1 MITKLSIC
9 VVTYNHEDYIREA
22 LESALKQKCSF
33 HYEIVIGEDCSAD
46 NTLAICENYAQQYPD
61 KIRLLHR
68 ETNLGMMNNFV
79 ATLNACEGEYV
90 ALLEGDDYWTAE
102 DKLARQV
109 EFLEKHDEYSIS
121 SHNVNIA
128 YGNKISTE
136 EWLGQNTPN
145 ERTLTDILNGSGG
158 ATCSLVF
165 RKNALLPVPDWYPKQ
180 KGGDWSLQVLCASKG
195 NLHYFS
201 ESMGVYRRH
210 ERGAVYYQRIDAH
223 ERGLDQ
229 IAIPSKNSLEIC
241 DALDKHF
248 NYKYTHILD
257 QQRAYWYWVGAM
269 DYAGHSVIKSI
280 LFLISAFRLI
290 PVEEWR
296 NLPNFKPGLKKIFFG
311 HSLNIIQLMVSF
323 SRKFF
328 RKIKNRD
335 INR

>member
-1 MITKLSIC
+1 MITKLSVC
-9 VVTYNHEDYIREA
+9 VITYNHEDYIREA

-33 HYEIVIGEDCSAD
+33 HYEIVIGEDCSTD

-128 YGNKISTE
+128 YGNKISVE
-136 EWLGQNTPN
+136 EWLGQEALN
-145 ERTLTDILNGSGG
+145 ERTLIDTLKGSGG

-195 NLHYFS
+195 KMRYFPDV
-201 ESMGVYRRH
+201 MGVYRRH
-210 ERGAVYYQRIDAH
+210 IRGALYYAEIEARNSGND
-223 ERGLDQ
+223 G
-229 IAIPSKNSLEIC
+229 IALPTENSLKVC
-241 DALDKHF
+241 DALDEH
-248 NYKYTHILD
+248 LD
-257 QQRAYWYWVGAM
+257 FRYSELINDQRAYWCWVGAM
-269 DYAGHSVIKSI
+269 DYSSVNTLKAAQYIWKALSYVS
-280 LFLISAFRLI
+280 LCQLQKDVAFWNGIRH
-290 PVEEWR
+290 V
-296 NLPNFKPGLKKIFFG
+296 
-311 HSLNIIQLMVSF
+311 
-323 SRKFF
+323 FF
-328 RKIKNRD
+328 RRWILK
-335 INR
+335 